1 MSQENQEITD
11 QIEVESVEA
20 VEETDELAQSEIDKK
35 ILELARKR
43 FQIAEDSETEIRALA
58 LNDLEFSAGKQWPE
72 QIKADRD
79 SDGRPSLT
87 INKLPQFIH
96 QVTNEQRQNR
106 PSIKVSP
113 VDDKG
118 DKEIAKV
125 FEGMIRNIQNTS
137 NADVAYDSAFDAAVR
152 MGRGFFRIYTDY
164 VNPMSFD
171 QEIRIGQIANHF
183 AVYLDPSA
191 NEPDGSDANWGF
203 VFDEIDQ
210 DEFKVQYPE
219 AELSQMADWTSIG
232 DDYLDWIDKNT
243 CRVAEY
249 YCKDFETVEIFN
261 TLDGIKRADELDE
274 DTKKQLRS
282 EKKSR
287 FTLVATVN
295 YYKINGF
302 EILERSVFAAPY
314 VPIIPVY
321 GDRININGQ
330 WTYES
335 LVRHAIDSQ
344 RMYNYWVSA
353 ETEAIALAPKAPFI
367 AAEGQIPDEYMRDWT
382 MANRKPI
389 SVLTYKATDLM
400 GVPLPAPQRNT
411 YEPAIAAITNARAG
425 ASEDIKATTGIYDA
439 SMGNRSNETSGRAI
453 NARNIQAQ
461 TSNYHYVDN
470 LAYSLRF
477 AGRIMVALIPKIYD
491 AARAERII
499 GIDGTEEIVLLN
511 QMFVKGGQSQTID
524 LNMGKY
530 DVVTE
535 TGPSFATK
543 RQEAMAD
550 LIDFSKMLGPD
561 IAGKISDLVAGQ
573 MDSPAAKELQE
584 RLRKFLPAGI
594 VEDKDKKPL
603 PPEVQAQMSQMEQ
616 MIQQL
621 SEQASKAADII
632 NNKKLELASQEKIAA
647 QNNETKIII
656 EQMKIEKGMTQAAM
670 EQALELD
677 RLQNINESGGDEA
690 ALVQQDST
698 GSQPVMNNE
707 VM

>member
-1 MSQENQEITD
+1 MSQENEEITD
-11 QIEVESVEA
+11 QIEVETEE
-20 VEETDELAQSEIDKK
+20 VEETDESEADKK

-43 FQIAEDSETEIRALA
+43 FQIAEDSETEVRALA
-58 LNDLEFSAGKQWPE
+58 LNDLEFSAGKQWPD

-152 MGRGFFRIYTDY
+152 MGRGYFRIYTDY
-164 VNPMSFD
+164 TDPMSFD

-210 DEFKVQYPE
+210 DEFKVQYPD

-232 DDYLDWIDKNT
+232 DDYLDWVDKNT

-249 YCKDFETVEIFN
+249 YCKDFETIEIFN
-261 TLDGIKRADELDE
+261 TLDGVKRADEIPDE
-274 DTKKQLRS
+274 AVKKQLRL
-282 EKKSR
+282 ERKSR
-287 FTLVATVN
+287 FTLVSTIN

-302 EILERSVFAAPY
+302 EILERSVFAAPWI
-314 VPIIPVY
+314 PIIPVY
-321 GDRININGQ
+321 GDRLNINGQ

-367 AAEGQIPDEYMRDWT
+367 AAEGQIPDEYMRDWS

-389 SVLTYKATDLM
+389 AVLTYKPMDLM
-400 GVPLPAPQRNT
+400 GVPLPPPQRNT

-425 ASEDIKATTGIYDA
+425 AADDIKATTGIYDPSLGA
-439 SMGNRSNETSGRAI
+439 RSNETSGRAI
-453 NARNIQAQ
+453 NARNQQAQ
-461 TSNYHYVDN
+461 TSNYHFVDN
-470 LAYSLRF
+470 LARSLRF

-499 GIDGTEEIVLLN
+499 GEDGQEEIVLLN
-511 QMFVKGGQSQTID
+511 QVFQKAGENTQID
-524 LNMGKY
+524 LNIGKY

-550 LIDFSKMLGPD
+550 LIDFSKMLGPEV
-561 IAGKISDLVAGQ
+561 ASKISDLVAGQ

-594 VEDKDKKPL
+594 VENKDQKPI
-603 PPEVQAQMSQMEQ
+603 PPEVQAQLAQMEQ
-616 MIQQL
+616 MINQL
-621 SEQASKAADII
+621 TEAANQAAETIRT
-632 NNKKLELASQEKIAA
+632 KKMELDSQERINA
-647 QNNETKIII
+647 QNNETKLLI
-656 EQMKIEKGMTQAAM
+656 EQMKLQGSITKESMIQAIQLDK
-670 EQALELD
+670 EQ
-677 RLQNINESGGDEA
+677 QGKNFNESGGNDA
-690 ALVQQDST
+690 ALVQQNPAGDL
-698 GSQPVMNNE
+698 PVQDNG

>member
-11 QIEVESVEA
+11 QIEVESVET

-35 ILELARKR
+35 ILDLARKR

-58 LNDLEFSAGKQWPE
+58 LNDLEFSAGKQWPD

-113 VDDKG
+113 ADDKG

-125 FEGMIRNIQNTS
+125 FEGLIRNIQNTS

-164 VNPMSFD
+164 VNQMSFD

-203 VFDEIDQ
+203 IFDEIDK

-219 AELSQMADWTSIG
+219 AEISQMADWTSIG

-249 YCKDFETVEIFN
+249 YCKDFKTVEIFN
-261 TLDGIKRADELDE
+261 TIDGVKKENELDE
-274 DTKKQLRS
+274 ANKQQLRL

-302 EILERSVFAAPY
+302 EILERSEFAAPWI
-314 VPIIPVY
+314 PIIPVY
-321 GDRININGQ
+321 GDRLNINGQ

-382 MANRKPI
+382 MASRKPI
-389 SVLTYKATDLM
+389 SVLTYKPTDLM
-400 GVPLPAPQRNT
+400 GVPLPPPQRNT
-411 YEPAIAAITNARAG
+411 YEPAIGAITNARAG

-461 TSNYHYVDN
+461 VSNYHYVDN
-470 LAYSLRF
+470 LAYSLRY
-477 AGRIMVALIPKIYD
+477 AGRILVALIPKIYD
-491 AARAERII
+491 AARAEKII

-603 PPEVQAQMSQMEQ
+603 PPEVQAQLAQMEQ

-677 RLQNINESGGDEA
+677 REQNINESGGDEA